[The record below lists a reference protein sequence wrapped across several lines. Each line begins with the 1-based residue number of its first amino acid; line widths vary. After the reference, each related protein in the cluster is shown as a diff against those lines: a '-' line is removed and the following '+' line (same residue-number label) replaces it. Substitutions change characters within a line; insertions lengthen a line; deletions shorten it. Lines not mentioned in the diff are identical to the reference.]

1 MKGRNY
7 FAPFCL
13 KQLVSYLCLNIN
25 MKTNT
30 MNNRNTKNALI
41 IIMFLMTAAFSELFA
56 QNTYTVEEGLANAK
70 TSNKIGVIAIV
81 SGQDVWSKKMNDVF
95 SDAANMNSLNS
106 NFIFMKMDVDQK
118 SMQNYNGKT
127 YTAADLAKLLGGT
140 GYPTMVFFSPD
151 GKVIRFK
158 YNGEDVGFFPG
169 YIEAPEFGKV
179 LNYFS
184 SGKYKNTD
192 LDKVF

>member
-1 MKGRNY
+1 MKM
-7 FAPFCL
+7 
-13 KQLVSYLCLNIN
+13 IT
-25 MKTNT
+25 MK
-30 MNNRNTKNALI
+30 NRNMKNALL
-41 IIMFLMTAAFSELFA
+41 IIMFLMTAAFADLSA
-56 QNTYTVEEGLANAK
+56 QNTYTIEEGLANAK
-70 TSNKIGVIAIV
+70 TSNKIGVLAIV
-81 SGQDVWSKKMNDVF
+81 SGQDIWSKKMNDVF
-95 SDAANMNSLNS
+95 SDGANVNNLNS

-127 YTAADLAKLLGGT
+127 YSPVDLAKLLGGT
-140 GYPTMVFFSPD
+140 GYPTLVFFSPE

-158 YNGEDVGFFPG
+158 YNGEEVGFFPG